1 MAEREAI
8 TVFASNLRDL
18 LLAAPAGQKVTLGLD
33 PGLRNG
39 VKCAVIDGTGHV
51 LKTFT
56 VYPHA
61 PRYDRA
67 GALAALEDAVLTHG
81 VELIAIGNGTASRE
95 TDKLAAEL
103 LAKLRSQGYKAA
115 QKVTVSE
122 AGASVYSA
130 SELASEELPDLDV
143 TVRGAVSIARRLQD
157 PLAELVKIDPQSLG
171 VGQYQHDVSVTALRR
186 ALDNTVEDC
195 VNAVGV
201 HLNSASAALLARVAG
216 FNRTIAENIVAYRGE
231 HGAFTTR
238 EELLNVPRLGAKA
251 YEQAAGFVRI
261 LHGTEPLDASAV
273 HPESY
278 PVARRIIADA
288 QRNHGALWQS
298 GRLIGSDGED
308 PLTAL
313 DPADYVNENIG
324 EYTVRDIFEE
334 LRRPGRDP
342 RPEFRTAHFSEDI
355 SRFEDVTVGM
365 VLEGTVSNVA
375 AFGAFVDIGVHQ
387 DGLIHISQMSRE
399 YVANPHD
406 IVRSGDIVTVRVVE
420 VDASRRRISL
430 SLLVDEGEQG
440 RSETTHK
447 KTNKRS

>member
-1 MAEREAI
+1 MKKNAVVRAGLAACI
-8 TVFASNLRDL
+8 CAGVAAAGATG
-18 LLAAPAGQKVTLGLD
+18 LAAPSLAR
-33 PGLRNG
+33 PGADIAQEQPKARIGVEDRTPTYRQDGDDAQFTIENFIMEAPDLFLNKEELTRILEEGMGEQRTMTQLRRTVDELTSYCRTHGYPAAAVYLPPQESTDG
-39 VKCAVIDGTGHV
+39 VVV
-51 LKTFT
+51 LR
-56 VYPHA
+56 VLPG
-61 PRYDRA
+61 RYD
-67 GALAALEDAVLTHG
+67 E
-81 VELIAIGNGTASRE
+81 IAIENKSR
-95 TDKLAAEL
+95 
-103 LAKLRSQGYKAA
+103 LR
-115 QKVTVSE
+115 T
-122 AGASVYSA
+122 
-130 SELASEELPDLDV
+130 
-143 TVRGAVSIARRLQD
+143 
-157 PLAELVKIDPQSLG
+157 
-171 VGQYQHDVSVTALRR
+171 
-186 ALDNTVEDC
+186 
-195 VNAVGV
+195 
-201 HLNSASAALLARVAG
+201 
-216 FNRTIAENIVAYRGE
+216 
-231 HGAFTTR
+231 
-238 EELLNVPRLGAKA
+238 
-251 YEQAAGFVRI
+251 
-261 LHGTEPLDASAV
+261 
-273 HPESY
+273 

-298 GRLIGSDGED
+298 GRLVSRDGED

-313 DPADYVNENIG
+313 DPADYVNESIG

-430 SLLVDEGEQG
+430 SLLVDEGGSG

>member
-1 MAEREAI
+1 M
-8 TVFASNLRDL
+8 
-18 LLAAPAGQKVTLGLD
+18 
-33 PGLRNG
+33 
-39 VKCAVIDGTGHV
+39 
-51 LKTFT
+51 
-56 VYPHA
+56 
-61 PRYDRA
+61 
-67 GALAALEDAVLTHG
+67 
-81 VELIAIGNGTASRE
+81 
-95 TDKLAAEL
+95 
-103 LAKLRSQGYKAA
+103 
-115 QKVTVSE
+115 
-122 AGASVYSA
+122 
-130 SELASEELPDLDV
+130 
-143 TVRGAVSIARRLQD
+143 
-157 PLAELVKIDPQSLG
+157 
-171 VGQYQHDVSVTALRR
+171 GQYQHDVSVTALRR

-238 EELLNVPRLGAKA
+238 EELLNVPRLGTKA

-288 QRNHGALWQS
+288 QRKHGALWQA

-313 DPADYVNENIG
+313 DPADYVNESIG

-430 SLLVDEGEQG
+430 SLLVDAGEPG
-440 RSETTHK
+440 RSDAVHK